1 MTKVA
6 IKGKKI
12 EKFLKNPVT
21 VCAFDEIDSTNNEA
35 KRRAEADR
43 GRAVLYVTD
52 HQTAGRGRR
61 GHDFYSPKGS
71 GLYFTLSL
79 PLSAQP
85 ADIQV
90 MTCVAAVATC
100 EAIEALTNTKP
111 RIKWVN
117 DILIDGKKVAGIL
130 TELVSDGQN
139 RPLSVIIG
147 IGINLTTD
155 HFPAEF
161 AATAGC
167 VGKVDPNRLCA
178 AIVDHLI
185 NMYMII
191 VGDGALD
198 VPHTE
203 YSFVTVNHE
212 YNSILEKYKQLNT
225 CIGKGIRYTDTSGE
239 HIARAVD
246 IAMDGSLIIEENG
259 TQKTLHSG
267 EISIIPLT

>member
-1 MTKVA
+1 MTEVA
-6 IKGKKI
+6 IKSKKI
-12 EKFLKNPVT
+12 EKFLKNYVT
-21 VCAFDEIDSTNNEA
+21 VRAFDEIDSTNNEA

-43 GRAVLYVTD
+43 GSAVLYVTD

-90 MTCVAAVATC
+90 MTCVAAVSTC
-100 EAIEALTNTKP
+100 EAIEALTGTQP

-130 TELVSDGQN
+130 TELVSNGQN

-178 AIVDHLI
+178 AVSDKLYDMYTTI
-185 NMYMII
+185 NNSDKELNI
-191 VGDGALD
+191 
-198 VPHTE
+198 
-203 YSFVTVNHE
+203 E
-212 YNSILEKYKQLNT
+212 YNSILEKYKQLNS

-239 HIARAVD
+239 HVARAVD

-259 TQKTLHSG
+259 TQKALHSG
-267 EISIIPLT
+267 EISIVPLI

>member
-1 MTKVA
+1 MA
-6 IKGKKI
+6 IKSKKI
-12 EKFLKNPVT
+12 EKFLKHSVT
-21 VCAFDEIDSTNNEA
+21 VRVFDEIDSTNNEA

-43 GRAVLYVTD
+43 DSVVLYVTD

-71 GLYFTLSL
+71 GMYFTLSL

-100 EAIEALTNTKP
+100 EAIEVLTNSSPK
-111 RIKWVN
+111 IKWVN

-130 TELVSDGQN
+130 TELVADGQN

-147 IGINLTTD
+147 IGVNLTTD

-161 AATAGC
+161 ALTAGC

-178 AIVDHLI
+178 AIVDRLI
-185 NMYMII
+185 DMYRII
-191 VGDGALD
+191 VGDGAPD
-198 VPHTE
+198 VPHSA
-203 YSFVTVNHE
+203 YSSATAKHDNCC
-212 YNSILEKYKQLNT
+212 YNSILEKYKRLNV
-225 CIGKGIRYTDTSGE
+225 CIGKAIRYKDADGAHT
-239 HIARAVD
+239 AKAVD
-246 IAMDGSLIIEENG
+246 IANDGSLIIEENG
-259 TQKTLHSG
+259 IQKTLHSG
-267 EISIIPLT
+267 EISIIPLS